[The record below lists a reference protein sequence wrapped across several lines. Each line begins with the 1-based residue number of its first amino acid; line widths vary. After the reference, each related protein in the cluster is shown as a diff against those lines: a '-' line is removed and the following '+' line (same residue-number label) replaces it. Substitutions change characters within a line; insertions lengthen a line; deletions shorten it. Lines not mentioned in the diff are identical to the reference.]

1 MGKAPEGSSPQN
13 QKAATDTGSEK
24 SEEQEDAGATNR
36 WRRCEP
42 IPAHALGGLPERTHR
57 HQARAYPADPNTR
70 DQYQINMNTIDQLR
84 EKMASTVAA
93 LEKKEI
99 SAEEAMAICR
109 AGAVVI
115 GSLRVEL
122 QYRQSRAEKPEI
134 TFMEKAK
141 P

>member
-1 MGKAPEGSSPQN
+1 MNSIEQLRK
-13 QKAATDTGSEK
+13 KMAATVK
-24 SEEQEDAGATNR
+24 
-36 WRRCEP
+36 
-42 IPAHALGGLPERTHR
+42 
-57 HQARAYPADPNTR
+57 
-70 DQYQINMNTIDQLR
+70 
-84 EKMASTVAA
+84 A

-134 TFMEKAK
+134 TFIDGRERE
-141 P
+141 